1 MDSFSLLEDIRDTQQ
16 KQLVEMSEMT
26 VSKLNELK
34 LFIQKEFTEKQAD
47 LLKQVEAL
55 KSENEGLYVIN
66 SKLQKARDTLETK
79 ISHLEEEHRSFTKVS
94 NMIMIQNENTRL
106 KKQVADLTAEMQK
119 SKTKVVCERS
129 TMETQTILAIKKD
142 DRSTQTTPIEE
153 PIQPEQEREEQ
164 NDLQVKEKKIGKT
177 IFYIDQD
184 NNVYTKQEDGA
195 VGEKVGELKK
205 ELQVDGKT
213 KTRVIWI

>member
-1 MDSFSLLEDIRDTQQ
+1 MDSFSLLEDIRDTHQ

-34 LFIQKEFTEKQAD
+34 GFIQKEFTEKQAD
-47 LLKQVEAL
+47 LLKQVEVL

-66 SKLQKARDTLETK
+66 NNLQKVRDSLETK

-106 KKQVADLTAEMQK
+106 KKQVADLIEEMQK
-119 SKTKVVCERS
+119 SKTKVVCQRA
-129 TMETQTILAIKKD
+129 TMETQTILSVKKD
-142 DRSTQTTPIEE
+142 DNSTQTLPIEE
-153 PIQPEQEREEQ
+153 PIQTEQEHEEN
-164 NDLQVKEKKIGKT
+164 NDLQVKEKKIGKA
-177 IFYIDQD
+177 IYYIDQD

-205 ELQVDGKT
+205 ELQADGKT